1 MALADFGDRENDPGS
16 LHELGID
23 PDTSE
28 KIYLRIRALTD
39 DKAIESRKRYT
50 PPKRKVRGE
59 WIEDPLDNDALLK
72 VGWTNICWMW
82 TDCVDLFVRLED
94 DAAVVLYSKELG
106 DPPYKLQVTTKAK
119 KKGFVVKDS
128 SNALKKGDWVLLDG
142 RLTDGL
148 KKHLCE
154 RFGTIAVFIRE
165 VNNNLQQRLGE
176 GEDELQTN
184 L

>member
-16 LHELGID
+16 LHELGVD
-23 PDTSE
+23 QDTGDL
-28 KIYLRIRALTD
+28 IHLRIRALTD
-39 DKAIESRKRYT
+39 DKSIENRKRYT

-59 WIEDPLDNDALLK
+59 WIEDPLDTEALQK

-82 TDCVDLFVRLED
+82 TDSVNLFVQLKD
-94 DAAVVLYSKELG
+94 DAAVALYSKELG
-106 DPPYKLQVTTKAK
+106 DPPYKLQTATKAK
-119 KKGFVVKDS
+119 KKAFVVKES
-128 SNALKKGDWVLLDG
+128 SNALKKGDTVLLDG

-154 RFGTIAVFIRE
+154 RFGTLARFVNE
-165 VNNNLQQRLGE
+165 VNNDLQVKLGQ
-176 GEDELQTN
+176 GEDELQRN